1 MVQQNDA
8 SASHPGHMDLALSCV
23 TDIRDKF
30 KAVKESDDQE
40 NRVNESAIADDDDV
54 EVDHNET
61 DGLGPLP
68 ERSSDKLPVY
78 DMSLIP
84 ADNFHKFCYRHNP
97 DVKCNKQT
105 DANKMTQLQQDLE
118 ATPRADREQINQ
130 VWSIFGAAN
139 THKRNLILQGILTQ
153 CCFPQLS
160 FISQEVSSLIRIDFI
175 STLPIELS
183 LKILCYLDC
192 TSLCN
197 AAQVS
202 KGWKKL
208 ADDDRVWHHMCEQHI
223 DRKCPNCGWGLP
235 LMHMKRAREIELS
248 PPSNE
253 VTLAGPYGGTPQ
265 PKRRRLSNQTVE
277 KGMRKTRPWKVVYME
292 RFKVERNWRK
302 GTYKMREFDGHS
314 DGVLTLKFD
323 HKYMFTGSYDTTV
336 KIWDVN
342 TGKLLRSLESH
353 TAAVKTLA
361 FDEQKVITGSLDN
374 TIKVWNYHTGQCLST
389 YRGHHDSVLSVD
401 FYKKSIVSGS
411 ADNSIKVWNVE
422 LRTCY
427 AMRGHTEA
435 VNCVK
440 IHPQSM
446 TVFSASDD
454 STVRMWDLNDNSCL
468 KVFRGHVG
476 EVQKVIPLS
485 LSKDYDLLV
494 DADDEEKKT
503 DVEGEGE
510 ETNDQEQQEEEQ
522 DDDVTGIDYSD
533 PSRVYPNYILT
544 ASLDNT
550 IKLWDVK
557 TGKCVRTQFGHVE
570 GIWDI
575 AADTF
580 RIVSGAHDRFV
591 KIWDLQSGK
600 CMHTFPGHSSPVT
613 CVGLGDSNFAS
624 ADEDGKVR
632 MFSFDNFD

>member
-40 NRVNESAIADDDDV
+40 NRVNESAIDDDDDDDDDD
-54 EVDHNET
+54 DHNET

-277 KGMRKTRPWKVVYME
+277 KGMRKTRPWKVVYM
-292 RFKVERNWRK
+292 
-302 GTYKMREFDGHS
+302 G
-314 DGVLTLKFD
+314 
-323 HKYMFTGSYDTTV
+323 
-336 KIWDVN
+336 KIQ
-342 TGKLLRSLESH
+342 T
-353 TAAVKTLA
+353 VKTLA

-533 PSRVYPNYILT
+533 PSRVYPQLYPN
-544 ASLDNT
+544 
-550 IKLWDVK
+550 
-557 TGKCVRTQFGHVE
+557 
-570 GIWDI
+570 
-575 AADTF
+575 
-580 RIVSGAHDRFV
+580 
-591 KIWDLQSGK
+591 
-600 CMHTFPGHSSPVT
+600 
-613 CVGLGDSNFAS
+613 
-624 ADEDGKVR
+624 
-632 MFSFDNFD
+632 SFT

>member
-40 NRVNESAIADDDDV
+40 NRVNESAIDDDDDDDDD
-54 EVDHNET
+54 DHNET

-253 VTLAGPYGGTPQ
+253 VTLAGPYGGT
-265 PKRRRLSNQTVE
+265 LSNQTVE

-374 TIKVWNYHTGQCLST
+374 TIK
-389 YRGHHDSVLSVD
+389 
-401 FYKKSIVSGS
+401 K
-411 ADNSIKVWNVE
+411 
-422 LRTCY
+422 
-427 AMRGHTEA
+427 
-435 VNCVK
+435 
-440 IHPQSM
+440 
-446 TVFSASDD
+446 
-454 STVRMWDLNDNSCL
+454 
-468 KVFRGHVG
+468 
-476 EVQKVIPLS
+476 
-485 LSKDYDLLV
+485 
-494 DADDEEKKT
+494 
-503 DVEGEGE
+503 
-510 ETNDQEQQEEEQ
+510 Q